1 MHLIKHQIRYS
12 KIICLF
18 ALSSDRPAMD
28 GFKLRSDETRERN
41 VRGATGKIIFRQDLT
56 DSQDLTNVI
65 YMIVEDCRSCFA

>member
-28 GFKLRSDETRERN
+28 GFKLWSDKTRKRN
-41 VRGATGKIIFRQDLT
+41 VRGATGKIYIFRQDLRISPRFNRFT
-56 DSQDLTNVI
+56 RPD
-65 YMIVEDCRSCFA
+65 